1 MEVKATGR
9 DVELGITFRK
19 RLTFLILGDEAKVG
33 FARGIV
39 TEDRAGD
46 CGRVDPAAAGDE
58 VG

>member
-1 MEVKATGR
+1 MASRYPT
-9 DVELGITFRK
+9 LLLPK
-19 RLTFLILGDEAKVG
+19 RLILGDEAKVG

-46 CGRVDPAAAGDE
+46 CGRVDPDAAGDE